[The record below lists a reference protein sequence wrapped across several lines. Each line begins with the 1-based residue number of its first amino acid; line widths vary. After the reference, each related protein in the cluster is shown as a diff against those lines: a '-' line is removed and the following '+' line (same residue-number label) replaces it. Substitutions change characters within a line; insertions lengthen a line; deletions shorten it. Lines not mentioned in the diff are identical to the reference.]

1 MNGPSHRWLITL
13 TVMTGTIMSSLDTSI
28 VNVALPYM
36 QGNFGASVS
45 EIAWVATAYI
55 LANVITMPI
64 IAMISARFGRKN
76 FYMFSVIL
84 FVTSSMLC
92 GLAWNLPSMVV
103 FRILQGIG
111 GGTLIPVSQAV
122 LRETFPPKEQGMAMG
137 IYGLGVVLGP
147 ACGPVLGGWLTDNF
161 FLALDLFYQCSHRDR
176 QYPDGHAFHS
186 RSALLKRRRAAWTG
200 PG

>member
-161 FLALDLFYQCSHRDR
+161 SWPWIFLSMFPS
-176 QYPDGHAFHS
+176 GS
-186 RSALLKRRRAAWTG
+186 SIS
-200 PG
+200 